1 MRHFPP
7 TAQVCSASCKKK
19 DNAEESCCSGRRY
32 VSTPCMTT
40 ATLKK
45 EEEEDVKPES
55 IKKEAIVVVNSQK
68 KGSFCG
74 TVVQSSPMAEVKDD
88 VIVKKEE
95 PVKANVGCSDS
106 GGGGSFGF

>member
-1 MRHFPP
+1 MMMMILMPLPDEHAIEDWVLDDRWAKP
-7 TAQVCSASCKKK
+7 TKK
-19 DNAEESCCSGRRY
+19 E
-32 VSTPCMTT
+32 
-40 ATLKK
+40 

-88 VIVKKEE
+88 VIVKNED